1 MTSWSAVVA
10 SNLPGGASEVGAPRG
25 VAPPK
30 LPGGASEVVAP
41 QKLPVGA
48 SEGVAPR
55 VPRGVARPSSFEE
68 EKAQLKAQIERIK
81 FENAQLRAQM
91 TLRNVEIDCIKAY
104 CDSADNQAEVWR
116 KQAAFYKELSN
127 DFRKSLSR
135 TQADL
140 AQRESDLSH
149 AETGFYRVMDA
160 LLKEREEVAKLKA
173 LLSGVN
179 CPK

>member
-1 MTSWSAVVA
+1 MASWSTVVA
-10 SNLPGGASEVGAPRG
+10 SKLPGGASEVGAPRG
-25 VAPPK
+25 VAPPN
-30 LPGGASEVVAP
+30 
-41 QKLPVGA
+41 LPVGA
-48 SEGVAPR
+48 SEGVA
-55 VPRGVARPSSFEE
+55 RPSSVEK
-68 EKAQLKAQIERIK
+68 EKAQQLKAQIERIE

-91 TLRNVEIDCIKAY
+91 TLLNVEIDCIKAY
-104 CDSADNQAEVWR
+104 CDSADNQAAVWR

-135 TQADL
+135 TQAVL